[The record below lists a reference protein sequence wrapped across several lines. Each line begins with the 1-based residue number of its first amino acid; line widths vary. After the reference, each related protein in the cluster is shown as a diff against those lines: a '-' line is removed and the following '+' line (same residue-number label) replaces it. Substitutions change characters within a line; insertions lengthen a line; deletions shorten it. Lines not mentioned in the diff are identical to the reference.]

1 LRMLN
6 EECGRGTDCVKIKTF
21 VVSPFQTNC
30 YLVSDEATG
39 EAVLIDPGDDAE
51 VLIGAV
57 RKAGVT
63 LKALYATHAH
73 IDHVGAV
80 EPVQKAFGV
89 PFYLHREEQY
99 WLDRLE
105 AQAGTFGLPVP
116 PRPKPDGFVAD
127 GDRFTVGTV
136 AFEVLHVPGHA
147 PGHVACVARA
157 EKAAFV
163 GDVLFAG
170 SIGRTD
176 FPGCSHR
183 QLLDSIRGK
192 LFPLGDDVR
201 CYCGH
206 GPETTIGEERR
217 TNPFLGEL

>member
-1 LRMLN
+1 MRN
-6 EECGRGTDCVKIKTF
+6 EGCGRGTDCVKIRTF
-21 VVSPFQTNC
+21 VVGPFQANC

-39 EAVLIDPGDDAE
+39 EAVLIDPGDDADR
-51 VLIGAV
+51 LIAGV

-89 PFYLHREEQY
+89 PFYLHCEEQY
-99 WLDRLE
+99 WLDRLGV
-105 AQAGTFGLPVP
+105 QAGTFGLPMP
-116 PRPKPDGFVAD
+116 PRPKTDGYVAD

-147 PGHVACVARA
+147 PGHVAYVARA

-183 QLLDSIRGK
+183 QLLDSICGK
-192 LFPLGDDVR
+192 LFPLGDDVT
-201 CYCGH
+201 CHCGH